1 MNFLRSLFDVESK
14 PSKRLGGHTV
24 TATAAKP
31 ANIRLSARMNT
42 ALNAQAKALHISKAA
57 LVRQALEEKLEDLF
71 DLRLVE
77 ERSGEPTVS
86 HSVFWKKIGLES

>member
-1 MNFLRSLFDVESK
+1 M
-14 PSKRLGGHTV
+14 

-31 ANIRLSARMNT
+31 ANIRLSARMNN
-42 ALNAQAKALHISKAA
+42 ALNTQAKALRISKAA

-77 ERSGEPTVS
+77 ERRGEPTVP
-86 HSVFWKKIGLES
+86 HSVFWKKIGLEG